1 MFRAIRFAAVAAAA
15 LFSIL
20 AAGAVQAQQAPVTV
34 RIGYIPV
41 MGAAQVFVAQGEGWF
56 KKEGLNVVL
65 TKFESGPNLI
75 QAVASGTIDVYN
87 AGFAPLL
94 VARSKGQDVRVIAA
108 TVVEELGIAAAEQ
121 LTPFFAGK
129 KVNEKAAALK
139 AFREKHGRPA
149 KFATQPVGS
158 GPHSSLVYWLTE
170 VIKADK
176 ADYEIVEI
184 GIDATQRAILTG
196 AVDGGSI
203 REPALSIV
211 RKQNPKI
218 TLIADGAEIFP
229 NFPGVVLAV
238 TGDFATKN
246 PDAVKKL
253 IRLTVRATEFLEK
266 NPQKSV
272 PHLGEAFGKGLL
284 PDEILLASL
293 KSPATRFV
301 ADPNRITKSA
311 AAIQDFQVKI
321 GVLKKADPIEPLFAL
336 DVYKAAIAGQ

>member
-1 MFRAIRFAAVAAAA
+1 MLRAIRLAAVAAAV
-15 LFSIL
+15 L
-20 AAGAVQAQQAPVTV
+20 AAGSAQAQQNTTV

-56 KKEGLNVVL
+56 KEEGLNVQF

-108 TVVEELGIAAAEQ
+108 TVVEELGIAAAPS
-121 LTPFFAGK
+121 LAPFLEGK

-149 KFATQPVGS
+149 KFATQPTGS
-158 GPHSSLVYWLTE
+158 GPHTSLVYWLQE

-176 ADYEIVEI
+176 ADYEIVEL

-196 AVDGGSI
+196 AVDAGSI

-229 NFPGVVLAV
+229 NFPGVVIAV
-238 TGDFATKN
+238 TGSFADKN
-246 PDAVKKL
+246 PEAVKKL
-253 IRLTVRATEFLEK
+253 IRLTVRATEFLAK

-272 PHLGEAFGKGLL
+272 VHLGEAFGKGLL
-284 PDEILLASL
+284 SDDILLASL

-311 AAIQDFQVKI
+311 AAIQAFQVKT

-336 DVYKAAIAGQ
+336 DVYKAAVAGQ

>member
-1 MFRAIRFAAVAAAA
+1 MLRAIRLAAVAAGV
-15 LFSIL
+15 I
-20 AAGAVQAQQAPVTV
+20 AAGAVQAQQNTTV

-41 MGAAQVFVAQGEGWF
+41 MGAAQIFVAAGEGWF
-56 KKEGLNVVL
+56 KEQGLNVQF

-94 VARSKGQDVRVIAA
+94 VARAKGQDVRVVAA
-108 TVVEELGIAAAEQ
+108 TVVEELGIAAGSTLA
-121 LTPFFAGK
+121 PFFEGK
-129 KVNEKAAALK
+129 SVQEKAAALK
-139 AFREKHGRPA
+139 AFRQKYGRPA
-149 KFATQPVGS
+149 KLATQPLGS
-158 GPHSSLVYWLTE
+158 GPNTSLQYWLWE

-176 ADYEIVEI
+176 ADVEIVEL
-184 GIDATQRAILTG
+184 GIDATQRAILSG

-203 REPALSIV
+203 REPALAIV

-218 TLIADGAEIFP
+218 KLIADGAEIFP

-246 PDAVKKL
+246 PEAVKKL

-266 NPQKSV
+266 NPEKSV

-284 PDEILLASL
+284 PDDVLLASL
-293 KSPATRFV
+293 KSPQTRFV
-301 ADPNRITKSA
+301 ADPNRITDSA
-311 AAIQDFQVKI
+311 VKLQEYQVKL
-321 GVLKKADPIEPLFAL
+321 GVLKKAEPIDGLFAL
-336 DVYKAAIAGQ
+336 SVYKEAVAGH

>member
-1 MFRAIRFAAVAAAA
+1 MLRAIRLAAVAAG
-15 LFSIL
+15 LL
-20 AAGAVQAQQAPVTV
+20 AAGAAQAQQNTTI

-41 MGAAQVFVAQGEGWF
+41 MGAAQLFVAQGEGWF
-56 KKEGLNVVL
+56 KEQGLTVQF

-94 VARSKGQDVRVIAA
+94 VARSRGQDVRVVAA
-108 TVVEELGIAAAEQ
+108 TVVEELGIAAGAE
-121 LTPFFAGK
+121 LAPFFEGK
-129 KVNEKAAALK
+129 NVNEKAAALK
-139 AFREKHGRPA
+139 AFREKKGRPA

-158 GPHSSLVYWLTE
+158 GPHTSLVYWLQE

-176 ADYEIVEI
+176 ADYEIIEQ

-196 AVDGGSI
+196 AVEAGSI
-203 REPALSIV
+203 REPALAIV

-218 TLIADGAEIFP
+218 KLIADGAEIFP

-246 PDAVKKL
+246 PEAVKKL

-266 NPQKSV
+266 NPEKSV

-284 PDEILLASL
+284 PDDVLLASL
-293 KSPATRFV
+293 KSPQTRFV
-301 ADPNRITKSA
+301 ADPNRITASA
-311 AAIQDFQVKI
+311 VKLQEFQVKI
-321 GVLKKADPIEPLFAL
+321 GVLKKADPIDGLFAL
-336 DVYKAAIAGQ
+336 NVYKEAVAGH

>member
-1 MFRAIRFAAVAAAA
+1 MFRAIRLAALAATVLAAASA
-15 LFSIL
+15 
-20 AAGAVQAQQAPVTV
+20 QAQQNTTV

-41 MGAAQVFVAQGEGWF
+41 MGAAQVFVAEGEGWF
-56 KKEGLNVVL
+56 KKEGLNVQF

-108 TVVEELGIAAAEQ
+108 TVVEELGIAASEQ
-121 LTPFFAGK
+121 LAPFFAGK
-129 KVNEKAAALK
+129 SVKDKAAALK
-139 AFREKHGRPA
+139 AFRQKNGRPV
-149 KFATQPVGS
+149 KFGTQPIGS
-158 GPHSSLVYWLTE
+158 GPHTSLVYWLQE

-176 ADYEIVEI
+176 EDYEIVEL

-196 AVDGGSI
+196 AVDAGSI
-203 REPALSIV
+203 REPALAIV

-218 TLIADGAEIFP
+218 ALIADGAEIFP

-246 PDAVKKL
+246 PEAVKKL
-253 IRLTVRATEFLEK
+253 IRLTVRATEFLVK
-266 NPQKSV
+266 NPEKSV

-284 PDEILLASL
+284 SNDVLLASL

-311 AAIQDFQVKI
+311 AVIQDFQVKI

-336 DVYKAAIAGQ
+336 DVYKAAVAGQ

>member
-1 MFRAIRFAAVAAAA
+1 MLRTIRLAAFAAG
-15 LFSIL
+15 IL
-20 AAGAVQAQQAPVTV
+20 TAGAAQAQQATTV
-34 RIGYIPV
+34 RVGYIPV
-41 MGAAQVFVAQGEGWF
+41 MGAAQIFVAQGEGWF
-56 KKEGLNVVL
+56 KEQGLNVQF

-94 VARSKGQDVRVIAA
+94 VARSRGQDVRVVAA
-108 TVVEELGIAAAEQ
+108 TVVEELGIAAAPS
-121 LTPFFAGK
+121 LAPFFEGK

-139 AFREKHGRPA
+139 AFREKNGRPA
-149 KFATQPVGS
+149 KFATQPLGS
-158 GPHSSLVYWLTE
+158 GPHTSLVYWLQE

-176 ADYEIVEI
+176 ADYEVVEL

-196 AVDGGSI
+196 AVEGGSI

-218 TLIADGAEIFP
+218 ALIADGAEIFP

-238 TGDFATKN
+238 TGDFATKH
-246 PDAVKKL
+246 PEAVKKL
-253 IRLTVRATEFLEK
+253 IRLTVRATHFLEK
-266 NPQKSV
+266 NPEKSV

-284 PDEILLASL
+284 SDEILLASL
-293 KSPATRFV
+293 KSPQTRFV

-321 GVLKKADPIEPLFAL
+321 GVLKKADPVEPLFAL
-336 DVYKAAIAGQ
+336 DVYRDAAGH

>member
-1 MFRAIRFAAVAAAA
+1 MLRIIRWAAVAA
-15 LFSIL
+15 SIL
-20 AAGAVQAQQAPVTV
+20 AAGTVQAQQNIKV

-56 KKEGLNVVL
+56 KQQGLDVTF

-108 TVVEELGIAAAEQ
+108 TVVEELGIAAAPQ
-121 LTPFFAGK
+121 LAPFFEGK
-129 KVNEKAAALK
+129 SVKDKAAALK

-149 KFATQPVGS
+149 KFATQPTGS
-158 GPHSSLVYWLTE
+158 GPHTSLVYWLQE

-176 ADYEIVEI
+176 ADYEIVEL

-196 AVDGGSI
+196 AVEAGSI
-203 REPALSIV
+203 REPALAIV

-218 TLIADGAEIFP
+218 VLIADGAEIFP

-246 PDAVKKL
+246 PEAVKKL
-253 IRLTVRATEFLEK
+253 IRLTVRATEFLEN

-284 PDEILLASL
+284 SDEILLASL
-293 KSPATRFV
+293 KSPQTRFV

-311 AAIQDFQVKI
+311 VALQDFQVKI
-321 GVLKKADPIEPLFAL
+321 GVLKKADPVDGLFAL
-336 DVYKAAIAGQ
+336 DVYRAAVD

>member
-1 MFRAIRFAAVAAAA
+1 MFRAIRLAAVAAT
-15 LFSIL
+15 FL
-20 AAGAVQAQQAPVTV
+20 AAGAAQAQQATTV

-56 KKEGLNVVL
+56 KQEGLNVQF

-94 VARSKGQDVRVIAA
+94 VARSKGQDIQVIAA
-108 TVVEELGIAAAEQ
+108 TVVEELGIAASAQ
-121 LTPFFAGK
+121 LTPFFEGK

-139 AFREKHGRPA
+139 AFREKNGRPA
-149 KFATQPVGS
+149 KFATQPTGS
-158 GPHSSLVYWLTE
+158 GPHTSLVYWLQE

-176 ADYEIVEI
+176 ADYEIVEL

-196 AVDGGSI
+196 AVEGGSI
-203 REPALSIV
+203 REPALAIV

-238 TGDFATKN
+238 TADFAKKN

-272 PHLGEAFGKGLL
+272 PHLGEAFGRGLL
-284 PDEILLASL
+284 PEEILLASL
-293 KSPATRFV
+293 KSPQTRFV

-311 AAIQDFQVKI
+311 VALQDFQVKI
-321 GVLKKADPIEPLFAL
+321 GVLKKAEPVDGLFAL
-336 DVYKAAIAGQ
+336 DVYKAAVAGR